1 MTNLN
6 SFPLIS
12 VIVPAYNI
20 ESYIGRCLKSLS
32 VQTYKNLE
40 IIVVDDGSTDN
51 TLSIIKEC
59 CNKDNR
65 IKVIHKKNEGV
76 SVARLT
82 GMKKASGE
90 YIGFVDG
97 DDIVENDMF
106 EFLMNNAKKYGADI
120 SHCGYVMD
128 FPDGHSDYY
137 YNTGRIII
145 QNNSKGLED
154 LLEGKFVEPGLWNK
168 IYKKTLIETYIR
180 QNSMDYSIKNLEDLL
195 VNYYLFKEAKLSI
208 YEDRCKYHYTLRK
221 SSAATNITRNKI
233 IDPIKVFRIILTD
246 IDSDDLYN
254 TVYRRYLSSL
264 IISATKNPYSDLKK
278 EAIKSIKKEYKNLN
292 KYQVGIKLKYMCFG
306 IIYAYPLYYLIR
318 IIYNHLTGID
328 KKYEV

>member
-1 MTNLN
+1 MDDLL
-6 SFPLIS
+6 SI
-12 VIVPAYNI
+12 IIPAYNI
-20 ESYIGRCLKSLS
+20 ESYIGRCLESLII
-32 VQTYKNLE
+32 QTYKNLE
-40 IIVVDDGSTDN
+40 IIVVDDGSKDN
-51 TLSIIKEC
+51 TLSIIKEY

-65 IKVIHKKNEGV
+65 INVIHKKNEGV

-97 DDIVENDMF
+97 DDIVEKDMF

-137 YNTGRIII
+137 YNTGKRIA
-145 QNNSKGLED
+145 QNNFKGLED

-168 IYKKTLIETYIR
+168 IYKKNLIETYIR

-246 IDSDDLYN
+246 IDSNDLYN

-306 IIYAYPLYYLIR
+306 IIYVYPLYYLIR

>member
-1 MTNLN
+1 MDDLL
-6 SFPLIS
+6 SI
-12 VIVPAYNI
+12 IIPAYNI
-20 ESYIGRCLKSLS
+20 ESYIGRCLESLII
-32 VQTYKNLE
+32 QTYKNIE
-40 IIVVDDGSTDN
+40 IIIIDDGSTDN
-51 TLSIIKEC
+51 TLSIIKEY

-82 GMKKASGE
+82 GMKKANGE

-97 DDIVENDMF
+97 DDVVEEDMF
-106 EFLMNNAKKYGADI
+106 EFLMNNAKKYDADI

-137 YNTGRIII
+137 YNTGKKIE
-145 QNNSKGLED
+145 QNNFEGLED

-168 IYKKTLIETYIR
+168 VYKKTLIETYIR
-180 QNSMDYSIKNLEDLL
+180 QNGMDYSIKNLEDLL

-246 IDSDDLYN
+246 IDSNDLYN

-278 EAIKSIKKEYKNLN
+278 EAIKSIKMEYKNLN
-292 KYQVGIKLKYMCFG
+292 KYEVGIKLKCMCFS